1 MSVPKPKKRIRKSAA
16 QVFDVVIVGAGP
28 AGLFAADT
36 LAAAGKKLKI
46 LVIDKG
52 NDISMRS
59 CPAQTTRCLKCTPCN
74 ILCGVGGA
82 GGLSDGKLNLR
93 YDIGGDL
100 AEFVEK
106 KQAEELVARV
116 DRTFLKYGAS
126 SKLYPPPASHLV
138 EERATV
144 CRLEF
149 VPIPQ
154 RHVGSDTL
162 PKVIAAFKA
171 ELEAKGVHF
180 LLNREVLGLN
190 VQGKK
195 KLLALDD
202 GKEIFAR
209 FVIFAVGRSGA
220 VSLQAIAETQG
231 IPTTFLPFDIGVR
244 VEVPA
249 RVLSELTS
257 LVWDPKFRIVTDKY
271 RDTVRTFC
279 TCPNGFVVEE
289 NYGEYVSVN
298 GHSMNSVKSENT
310 NFALL
315 CSFRLTEPVEN
326 TIAYGESIAKMATN
340 IGGGKPIVQRLG
352 DLKAGKRS
360 NWERINLNPV
370 QPTLNN
376 FTPGDISM
384 ALPGRIVANIL
395 DALERLDCA
404 VEGIAD
410 NSTLLYAPEIKLY
423 NIRVACDKSL
433 ETSVAGLFVAGDGAG
448 LSRGIVTS
456 AATGI
461 IAAQSILR
469 KLG

>member
-1 MSVPKPKKRIRKSAA
+1 MKPKKQARKPAEI
-16 QVFDVVIVGAGP
+16 FDVVIVGAGP

-36 LAAAGKKLKI
+36 LSGAGKGLKV

-52 NDISMRS
+52 KDISRRS
-59 CPAQTTRCLKCTPCN
+59 CPAQTTRCLKCEPCN
-74 ILCGVGGA
+74 MLCGVGGA
-82 GGLSDGKLNLR
+82 GGLSDGKLNLK

-100 AEFVEK
+100 SEFVEK
-106 KQAEELVARV
+106 KQAEALVERV
-116 DRTFLKYGAS
+116 DRTFLKYGAP
-126 SKLYPPPASHLV
+126 SKLYPPPASHLI
-138 EERATV
+138 EEKATV

-154 RHVGSDTL
+154 RHVGSDNL

-171 ELEAKGVHF
+171 DLEKKGVQF
-180 LLNREVLGLN
+180 LLDREVLGMAARGKNKALFLN
-190 VQGKK
+190 GGKK
-195 KLLALDD
+195 
-202 GKEIFAR
+202 IFAR

-220 VSLQAIAETQG
+220 VSLQAIAEKHG
-231 IPTTFLPFDIGVR
+231 IQTSFLPFDIGVR

-257 LVWDPKFRIVTDKY
+257 LVWDPKFRIVTDTYK
-271 RDTVRTFC
+271 DTVRTFC

-289 NYGEYVSVN
+289 NYGDFVSVN

-326 TIAYGESIAKMATN
+326 TLAYGESIAKMATN

-352 DLKAGKRS
+352 DLRAGRRS
-360 NWERINLNPV
+360 NWERINQNPV

-395 DALERLDCA
+395 DALDRLDCV

-410 NSTLLYAPEIKLY
+410 HSTLLYAPEIKLY

-433 ETSVAGLFVAGDGAG
+433 ETSVDGLFVAGDGAG

-456 AATGI
+456 AATGV

-469 KLG
+469 KIG